1 MQAIILD
8 SQEIMQAIGAGE
20 LGLLLACSVRPVR
33 QQIPGS
39 TPSAPTFEPGGV
51 QEPSGD
57 KVREHAYGVMQAS
70 LLESPDRSWS
80 DGPISELIPAN
91 SFLIWLRPI

>member
-1 MQAIILD
+1 MQAMFLD

-20 LGLLLACSVRPVR
+20 LGLLLACSVQPVR

-57 KVREHAYGVMQAS
+57 KFENIPTGLCK
-70 LLESPDRSWS
+70 LLYWRALTILGRMGQFRS
-80 DGPISELIPAN
+80 
-91 SFLIWLRPI
+91 